1 MLSTTCGE
9 ARASISV
16 QEYLLEGNLDTRTT
30 PGGKFRG
37 LGSSGSTCEMREQ
50 ALRVVVEPDRFALD
64 HSRIGAASVAE
75 VTPPLAA

>member
-1 MLSTTCGE
+1 
-9 ARASISV
+9 
-16 QEYLLEGNLDTRTT
+16 
-30 PGGKFRG
+30 
-37 LGSSGSTCEMREQ
+37 MREQ